1 MGRKHKISCHGDE
14 RRFAVLAEFIA
25 DYFGKSVKYI
35 ADIAGGQGV
44 LSRLLTK
51 KYNYEAE
58 VVDPRHYALVGVK
71 HREALYT
78 PDMAAYYDLIVGLH
92 PDAATRPVAGSDL
105 IRPTGIVP
113 CCNYWDKTRK
123 LNSIAIAD
131 EIGKFYGENGVS
143 YQRFQLDFSYPNI
156 CLVSAPP
163 AESGKSRKHT

>member
-1 MGRKHKISCHGDE
+1 MGRKNQVSCHGDE

-35 ADIAGGQGV
+35 ADIAGGQGM
-44 LSRLLTK
+44 LSRLLAK

-58 VVDPRHYALVGVK
+58 VVDPRHYALVGVR

-92 PDAATRPVAGSDL
+92 PDAATRPVAESAL
-105 IRPTGIVP
+105 MRPVVIVP
-113 CCNYWDKTRK
+113 CCNYWDRTRK

-131 EIGKFYGENGVS
+131 EIGKFYEENGVTF
-143 YQRFQLDFSYPNI
+143 QRFQLDFSYPNI

-163 AESGKSRKHT
+163 AGKPEKP